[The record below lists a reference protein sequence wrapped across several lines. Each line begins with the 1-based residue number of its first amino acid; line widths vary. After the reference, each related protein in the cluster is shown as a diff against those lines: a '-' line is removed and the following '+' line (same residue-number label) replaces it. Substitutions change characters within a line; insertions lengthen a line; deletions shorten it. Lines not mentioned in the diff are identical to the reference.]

1 MNASINPSI
10 RAAVTDDLIDTYAR
24 EGAVCIRSVIDEH
37 WLSVLAHGIQ
47 RNIDNPGPQGREYTK
62 DRDDAPGFFFGD
74 AAVWQDI
81 PEYQDFLFNS
91 PVAQIAALLT
101 GASKLN
107 LYFDGIFVRGP
118 NTPSRTPW
126 HQDVP
131 YWPID
136 GDQMCTIWI
145 PLDYVPR
152 EGSVEYVKGSHR
164 WRKVFRP
171 KSFFKADEDYSSTA
185 GDQLPM
191 PDFEH
196 LRDDYELLGWEMHP
210 GDVQCF
216 HGHVIH
222 GAAGNDTDKPR
233 RTFQARLSGD
243 GMTYIEPGPD
253 MHPVFPDCGLTTGD
267 PIGGPMFPEIWQ
279 RDR

>member
-1 MNASINPSI
+1 MRSSISPSI
-10 RAAVTDDLIDTYAR
+10 RAAVTDELITSYAR
-24 EGAVCIRSVIDEH
+24 DGAICVRSVIDEH
-37 WLSVLAHGIQ
+37 WLAVLADGIQ
-47 RNIDNPGPQGREYTK
+47 RNIENPGPQGREYTK
-62 DRDDAPGFFFGD
+62 DRGDAPGFFFGD
-74 AAVWQDI
+74 AAVWQNI

-91 PVAQIAALLT
+91 PVSEIAARLT

-118 NTPSRTPW
+118 NTPARTPW

-136 GDQMCTIWI
+136 GEQMCTVWI
-145 PLDYVPR
+145 PLDRVPR

-164 WRKVFRP
+164 WGKVFKP
-171 KSFFKADEDYSSTA
+171 KSFFKVDEDYQFSDGELA
-185 GDQLPM
+185 PM
-191 PDFEH
+191 PDFER
-196 LRDDYELLGWEMHP
+196 LRDDYELLGWEMNP

-222 GAAGNDTDKPR
+222 GAPGNVTDQPR

-243 GMTYIEPGPD
+243 GMTYIEREGE
-253 MHPVFPDCGLTTGD
+253 MHPVFPDCGLETGD
-267 PIGGPMFPEIWQ
+267 PIGGPMFPEIW
-279 RDR
+279 RREV